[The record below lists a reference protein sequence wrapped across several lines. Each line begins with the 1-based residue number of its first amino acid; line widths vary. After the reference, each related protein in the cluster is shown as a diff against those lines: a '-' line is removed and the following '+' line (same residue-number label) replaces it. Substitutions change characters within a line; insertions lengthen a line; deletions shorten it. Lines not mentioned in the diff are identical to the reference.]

1 MCSLSWKNKKESIN
15 ICMQRK
21 KYILD
26 GKPTDT
32 KKKKKKEKQ
41 KGLY

>member
-1 MCSLSWKNKKESIN
+1 
-15 ICMQRK
+15 MQRK

-32 KKKKKKEKQ
+32 KKKKKGKT
-41 KGLY
+41 KGFILASHSSIFYKYQQIEP